1 MTVEVPFLDLVAAN
15 DEVRADLDAAYT
27 RVSASGRYLLGPE
40 LTAFEREFAA
50 YCAARHCVG
59 VGSGLDALVLAL
71 RALGVGPGDEVIVPA
86 HTFIATW
93 LAVSATGARP
103 VPVEPGGSSFGICPE
118 RLADALTPRV
128 KAVLVVHLYGHPV
141 DLDAVRAVADRYGV
155 PVVEDA
161 AQAHAATYR
170 GRPIGAGGVV
180 AFSFYPA
187 KNLGALG
194 DGGAVVTDDARL
206 AERVRLLRN
215 YGSARKYEHQVQ
227 GGNSRLDEFQAA
239 VLRAKLPYLDEWTA
253 RRDRVARRYTEALS
267 EVPDLVLPTV
277 APWAT
282 SAWHLYVVRTRHR
295 ELLRGRLAEA
305 GVETLVHYPTPVHR
319 SGAYRDT
326 ETVRRAGPLPLSE
339 RLAEE
344 VLSLPIGPHLSDE
357 SVEMVV
363 SVVRAALTD
372 MAAQVGAASSRSV
385 RRAAPTRPPTT

>member
-1 MTVEVPFLDLVAAN
+1 MTVDVPFLDLGAAY
-15 DEVRADLDAAYT
+15 DEVRADLDAAYA
-27 RVSASGRYLLGPE
+27 RVSASGHYLLGPE
-40 LTAFEREFAA
+40 LSAFETEFAA
-50 YCAARHCVG
+50 YCTARHCVG
-59 VGSGLDALVLAL
+59 VGSGLDALVLSL
-71 RALGVGPGDEVIVPA
+71 RALGVGPGDQVAVPA

-103 VPVEPGGSSFGICPE
+103 VPVEPDESGFGICPQ
-118 RLADALTPRV
+118 RLAEALTPQV

-141 DLDAVRAVADRYGV
+141 DLDAVRLVADRYGV

-194 DGGAVVTDDARL
+194 DGGAVVTDDAQL

-267 EVPDLVLPTV
+267 GLPDLVLPAV

-295 ELLRGRLAEA
+295 ELLRDRLAEA

-326 ETVRRAGPLPLSE
+326 EAVRRAGPLPVSE

-344 VLSLPIGPHLSDE
+344 VLSLPIGPHLPDE
-357 SVEMVV
+357 SVEQVIIA
-363 SVVRAALTD
+363 VRAVLADLD
-372 MAAQVGAASSRSV
+372 AAVGLASFPR
-385 RRAAPTRPPTT
+385 

>member
-1 MTVEVPFLDLVAAN
+1 MDVPFLDLGAAY
-15 DEVRADLDAAYT
+15 DEVRADLDAAYA
-27 RVSASGRYLLGPE
+27 RVSASGHYLLGPE
-40 LTAFEREFAA
+40 LSAFETEFAA
-50 YCAARHCVG
+50 YCTARHCVG
-59 VGSGLDALVLAL
+59 VGSGLDALVLSL
-71 RALGVGPGDEVIVPA
+71 RALGVGPGDQVAVPA

-103 VPVEPGGSSFGICPE
+103 VPVEPDESGFGICPQ
-118 RLADALTPRV
+118 RLAEALTPQV

-141 DLDAVRAVADRYGV
+141 DLDAVRLVADRYGV

-194 DGGAVVTDDARL
+194 DGGAVVTDDAQL

-267 EVPDLVLPTV
+267 GLPDLVLPAV

-295 ELLRGRLAEA
+295 ELLRDRLAEA

-326 ETVRRAGPLPLSE
+326 EAVRRAGPLPVSE
-339 RLAEE
+339 RLAKE
-344 VLSLPIGPHLSDE
+344 VLSLPIGPHLPDE
-357 SVEMVV
+357 SVEQVIIA
-363 SVVRAALTD
+363 VRAVLADLD
-372 MAAQVGAASSRSV
+372 AAVGLASFPR
-385 RRAAPTRPPTT
+385 

>member
-1 MTVEVPFLDLVAAN
+1 MTVDVPFLDLGAAN
-15 DEVRADLDAAYT
+15 DEVRADLDAAYA

-40 LTAFEREFAA
+40 LAAFETEFAA
-50 YCAARHCVG
+50 YCTARHCVG

-71 RALGVGPGDEVIVPA
+71 RALGVGPGDDVVVPA

-103 VPVEPGGSSFGICPE
+103 VPVEPGESGFGICPQ
-118 RLADALTPRV
+118 RLADALTPQV

-141 DLDAVRAVADRYGV
+141 DLDAVRAVADRYGI

-194 DGGAVVTDDARL
+194 DGGAVVTDDAQL
-206 AERVRLLRN
+206 AERVRALRN

-267 EVPDLVLPTV
+267 GLPDLVLPTV

-295 ELLRGRLAEA
+295 ELLRDRLAEA

-326 ETVRRAGPLPLSE
+326 EAVRRAGPLPLSE

-344 VLSLPIGPHLSDE
+344 VLSLPIGPHLPDE
-357 SVEMVV
+357 SVERVV
-363 SVVRAALTD
+363 S
-372 MAAQVGAASSRSV
+372 RS
-385 RRAAPTRPPTT
+385 APS

>member
-1 MTVEVPFLDLVAAN
+1 MRGDVPFLDLGAAN
-15 DEVRADLDAAYT
+15 EEVRAGLDAAYA
-27 RVSASGRYLLGPE
+27 RVSASGWYLLGPE
-40 LTAFEREFAA
+40 LDAFEAEFAA

-103 VPVEPGGSSFGICPE
+103 VPVEPDERTYGICPD
-118 RLADALTPRV
+118 RLAAAFTPAV

-141 DLDAVRAVADRYGV
+141 DLDAVRAVADRHDV

-161 AQAHAATYR
+161 AQAHGAAYR
-170 GRPIGAGGVV
+170 GRPVGAGGVV

-194 DGGAVVTDDARL
+194 DGGAVVTDDPRV

-215 YGSARKYEHQVQ
+215 YGSARKYDHQVQ

-239 VLRAKLPYLDEWTA
+239 VLRAKLPHLDEWTE
-253 RRDRVARRYTEALS
+253 RRARVARRYTEALAGL
-267 EVPDLVLPTV
+267 PGLVLPSV
-277 APWAT
+277 APWAS
-282 SAWHLYVVRTRHR
+282 SAWHLYVVRTPHR
-295 ELLRGRLAEA
+295 EALRARLADA
-305 GVETLVHYPTPVHR
+305 GVATLVHYPVPAHR

-326 ETVRRAGPLPLSE
+326 EDVRRAGPLPISE

-344 VLSLPIGPHLSDE
+344 VLSLPIGPHLPDE
-357 SVEMVV
+357 GVETVV
-363 SVVRAALTD
+363 TAVRDIVTD
-372 MAAQVGAASSRSV
+372 LGAGVG
-385 RRAAPTRPPTT
+385 PPHR

>member
-1 MTVEVPFLDLVAAN
+1 MDVPFLDLGAAY
-15 DEVRADLDAAYT
+15 DEVRADLDAAYA
-27 RVSASGRYLLGPE
+27 RVSASGHYLLGPE
-40 LTAFEREFAA
+40 LSAFETEFAA
-50 YCAARHCVG
+50 YCTARHCVG
-59 VGSGLDALVLAL
+59 VGSGLDALVLSL
-71 RALGVGPGDEVIVPA
+71 RALGVGPGDQVAVPA

-103 VPVEPGGSSFGICPE
+103 VPVEPDESGFGICPQ
-118 RLADALTPRV
+118 RLAEALTPQV

-141 DLDAVRAVADRYGV
+141 DLDAVRLVADRYGV

-194 DGGAVVTDDARL
+194 DGGAVVTDDAQL

-267 EVPDLVLPTV
+267 GLPDLVLPAV

-295 ELLRGRLAEA
+295 ELLRDRLAEA

-326 ETVRRAGPLPLSE
+326 EAVRRAGPLPVSE

-344 VLSLPIGPHLSDE
+344 VLSLPIGPHLPDE
-357 SVEMVV
+357 SVEQVIIA
-363 SVVRAALTD
+363 VRAVLADLD
-372 MAAQVGAASSRSV
+372 AAVGVASFPR
-385 RRAAPTRPPTT
+385 